1 MFGRSQWDDGWT
13 VGRAG
18 KSGPRSVSSMYFSLK
33 MGDIPAS
40 EL

>member
-1 MFGRSQWDDGWT
+1 MFGTSQLDGWT
-13 VGRAG
+13 NVGRAG
-18 KSGPRSVSSMYFSLK
+18 KSGPRSVSSMYFSLN